1 MKKQQP
7 VIIISS
13 SRSAPSPAE
22 QPEAVLRYFRVYAAD
37 DGHHFA
43 GLNEVTG
50 KGRVST
56 AIATWDPDT
65 MTGTTQSGRRYSLQG
80 PPDESGMAKAAW
92 LAWSMRHGISDFTD
106 VTVDYSPAARP
117 GLN

>member
-1 MKKQQP
+1 MKP
-7 VIIISS
+7 VIVI
-13 SRSAPSPAE
+13 RSTQAPSPDQ
-22 QPEAVLRYFRVYAAD
+22 QPEAILRNYRVYSAD

-56 AIATWDPDT
+56 AIVTWDPDT
-65 MTGTTQSGRRYSLQG
+65 MTGTTQSGRRYRLEG
-80 PPDESGMAKAAW
+80 PPDDTGVAQVAW
-92 LAWSMRHGISDFTD
+92 VTWSMGYGISEFTD
-106 VTVDYSPAARP
+106 VTAEYSPAARP